1 MGPCWGI
8 MRAAALA
15 AALLSSAAGAPAP
28 PTCPAAYHNETECH
42 GPQIGSLGVGGV
54 LAACCASCERTP
66 GCGAFTF
73 APGKSGSTDC
83 WLHGGGQACA
93 LRAAEGRVAGVLPA
107 SAPDAT
113 RLRARAFN
121 LSAVRLVADAGN
133 QFAAAQA
140 LNTEFLEYLDPDRF
154 LVAWRMVAQLQP
166 YGLNGAV
173 VRLSHAPPPT
183 FALRICP

>member
-1 MGPCWGI
+1 

-15 AALLSSAAGAPAP
+15 AALLSSATGAPAP
-28 PTCPAAYHNETECH
+28 PTCPAALHNATECH

-73 APGKSGSTDC
+73 APGKSGTDC

-93 LRAAEGRVAGVLPA
+93 LQAAEGRVAGVLPA
-107 SAPDAT
+107 PDAAMG
-113 RLRARAFN
+113 RLRAHAFN
-121 LSAVRLVADAGN
+121 LSAVRLVADASN

-166 YGLNGAV
+166 YGLK
-173 VRLSHAPPPT
+173 PD
-183 FALRICP
+183 

>member
-1 MGPCWGI
+1 MW
-8 MRAAALA
+8 AAALA
-15 AALLSSAAGAPAP
+15 AALLLQPAAGAPAP
-28 PTCPAAYHNETECH
+28 PTCPAALHNATECH

-54 LAACCASCERTP
+54 LAACCGSCERTP

-73 APGKSGSTDC
+73 APGHGGTDC

-93 LRAAEGRVAGVLPA
+93 LQAAEGRVGGVLLA
-107 SAPDAT
+107 GGLPDAAR

-166 YGLNGAV
+166 HGLNGAV
-173 VRLSHAPPPT
+173 VRLPHPPRT
-183 FALRICP
+183 HTQTTRLRICP

>member
-1 MGPCWGI
+1 

-28 PTCPAAYHNETECH
+28 PTCPAALHNATECH

-73 APGKSGSTDC
+73 APGKSGTDC

-93 LRAAEGRVAGVLPA
+93 LQAAEGRVAGVLPA
-107 SAPDAT
+107 PDAAMG
-113 RLRARAFN
+113 RLRAHAFN

-133 QFAAAQA
+133 QFAAAHT

-173 VRLSHAPPPT
+173 VRPAPRPPSHLP
-183 FALRICP
+183 